1 MDKIK
6 NKETSKKHRM
16 SPGAGEESEQI
27 VLSYSTGG
35 NTKWYNQ
42 LLGKAVREFL
52 IHIHISHKCK

>member
-42 LLGKAVREFL
+42 LLGKAV
-52 IHIHISHKCK
+52 